1 MAKGAVV
8 NLCFPADYL
17 VTPPQLDACVAS
29 IVGNVSPF
37 QYAVLPS
44 APSSVDL
51 SNVLVT
57 IRSNEDPVAVA
68 GAISDGTMDL
78 QVTGFA

>member
-1 MAKGAVV
+1 MDKRAVV
-8 NLCFPADYL
+8 NLCFPTDYL
-17 VTPPQLDACVAS
+17 VTPPQLDSCVAS

-37 QYAVLPS
+37 QYAVLPY

-51 SNVLVT
+51 SNVVVT

-68 GAISDGTMDL
+68 GAITDGTMDFK
-78 QVTGFA
+78 VPV